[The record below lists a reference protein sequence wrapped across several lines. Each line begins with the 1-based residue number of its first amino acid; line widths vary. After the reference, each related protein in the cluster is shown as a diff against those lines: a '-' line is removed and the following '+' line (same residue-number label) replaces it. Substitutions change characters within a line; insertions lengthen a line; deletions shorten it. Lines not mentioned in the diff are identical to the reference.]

1 MTKKALLVGINY
13 PGTPNE
19 LRGCV
24 NDVITMSQV
33 LAEQYGFTDPNNR
46 RMLTDGAATMQNILE
61 RLDWLVDGA
70 QPGDVLVFHY
80 SGHGAQTINR
90 DYSESAVE
98 PDGLDELICPVDF
111 DWRGNM
117 ITDDQLNSIFSRV
130 PEGVN
135 LTVILDCCHSGG
147 GIDSLT
153 QYQPFG
159 RSVPNPFSPD
169 SPNRNRSLPMPPD
182 IANRMLGAN
191 IQSVNRVLTQVIDQ
205 TRKET
210 SAVLISGCQSNQT
223 SADTFI
229 GNQYVG
235 ALTFFLTHILK
246 QSNYRIAYRDLID
259 RVSEELAKF
268 NYTQRPEL
276 NGSSK
281 LFNREFLSPLN

>member
-1 MTKKALLVGINY
+1 MVKKALLVGINY

-24 NDVITMSQV
+24 NDVIAMSQL

-46 RMLTDGAATMQNILE
+46 RMLTDSSATTKNILE
-61 RLDWLVDGA
+61 RLVWLVDGA

-80 SGHGAQTINR
+80 SGHGAQTVNR
-90 DYSESAVE
+90 DYDELSVES
-98 PDGLDELICPVDF
+98 DGLDELICPVDF

-117 ITDDQLNSIFSRV
+117 ITDDHLNSIFSRV
-130 PEGVN
+130 PSGVN

-159 RSVPNPFSPD
+159 KSIASQFDVN
-169 SPNRNRSLPMPPD
+169 SPNKNRSIPMPPD
-182 IANRMLGAN
+182 IANRAYGSN
-191 IQSVNRVLTQVIDQ
+191 IEKVNRVLTQVIEQ
-205 TRKET
+205 SKKEN

-235 ALTFFLTHILK
+235 AATFFLTHVLK
-246 QSNYRIAYRDLID
+246 QSNYKITYRDLIN
-259 RVSEELAKF
+259 RVSEELVKF

-276 NGSSK
+276 NGSQSI
-281 LFNREFLSPLN
+281 FDREFLSPLI